1 MRSNENLTIL
11 NRYYTNLT
19 LLKTQMKPKFGFI
32 KAAAVL
38 MGSMILFA
46 CGGSGSNG
54 TGSGTGSSAGLAL
67 TKSDLIGNWVFCV
80 AADGVSLGLSST
92 FNEDSTITNVLS
104 AYGNTNCD
112 ALDMLTQDPTETDS
126 FELGAHLPNQTVTV
140 DGVVITLTNVTEI
153 DTTNR
158 TAGDED
164 FGQIEYTII
173 AIQDGAKFF
182 IGDSSGELTG
192 ATEALRPTTIA
203 PAPFVKTVDL

>member
-46 CGGSGSNG
+46 CGGSGS
-54 TGSGTGSSAGLAL
+54 SGTGSSAGLAL
-67 TKSDLIGNWVFCV
+67 TKSDLIGNWVVCV

-153 DTTNR
+153 DLTNT
-158 TAGDED
+158 TAGAAEL
-164 FGQIEYTII
+164 GQVEYTII
-173 AIQDGAKFF
+173 GIQDGAKLF
-182 IGDSSGELTG
+182 IGDTTGEENGL
-192 ATEALRPTTIA
+192 AEVLRPSTIA
-203 PAPFVKTVDL
+203 PLAFVKTVVF

>member
-46 CGGSGSNG
+46 CGGSGSSG
-54 TGSGTGSSAGLAL
+54 AGSGTGSSAGLAL
-67 TKSDLIGNWVFCV
+67 TKSDLIGKWGFCL
-80 AADGVSLGLSST
+80 AAEGVSLGLLST
-92 FNEDSTITNVLS
+92 FNEDSTVTNVQS

-112 ALDMLTQDPTETDS
+112 ASNMLTQDPTETDS
-126 FELGAHLPNQTVTV
+126 FKLGAHLPNQTVTV

-173 AIQDGAKFF
+173 AIQDGAKLFL
-182 IGDSSGELTG
+182 GDSTGQLTG

-203 PAPFVKTVDL
+203 PLPFVKTVDL

>member
-46 CGGSGSNG
+46 CGGSGS
-54 TGSGTGSSAGLAL
+54 SGTGSSAGLAL
-67 TKSDLIGNWVFCV
+67 TKSDLIGNWVLCV

-153 DTTNR
+153 DITNG

-173 AIQDGAKFF
+173 AIQDGAKLF